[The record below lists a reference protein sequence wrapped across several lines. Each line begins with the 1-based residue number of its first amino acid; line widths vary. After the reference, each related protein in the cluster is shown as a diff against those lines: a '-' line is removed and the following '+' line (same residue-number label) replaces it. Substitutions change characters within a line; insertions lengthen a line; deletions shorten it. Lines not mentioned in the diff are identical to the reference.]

1 MNDSN
6 WLSEKK
12 KILTRLTIAIYKMAD
27 EELVGLL
34 HLFKDFEIKEK
45 DRLLHFPGMRSETVS
60 GFQDRQMLIARFFL
74 MINQLSEVDL
84 LRFMNRYEQKQFTM
98 LREFPRVPC
107 NYSLDLVADGRA
119 FNCFA
124 MDISAGGLFVESS
137 EAFSMGQSVSICFT
151 LDDGTLPVKLTGR
164 VVRLEHG
171 GIGIKY
177 ESLTRYQIEI
187 MKDLISRLQERETAL
202 V

>member
-1 MNDSN
+1 MNESN
-6 WLSEKK
+6 WQAEKK

-27 EELVGLL
+27 EELIGLL

-45 DRLLHFPGMRSETVS
+45 DKLLDFHRMQSKTVS
-60 GFQDRQMLIARFFL
+60 GIHDRQMLIARFFL
-74 MINQLSEVDL
+74 MINQLSEADL
-84 LRFMNRYEQKQFTM
+84 LKFMNRYEQKQFTM

-107 NYSLDLVADGRA
+107 SYALDLVADGRA

-124 MDISAGGLFVESS
+124 MDISAGGIFVESS

-151 LDDGTLPVKLTGR
+151 LDDGALPVKLNGR

-177 ESLTRYQIEI
+177 ESLTMYQLEI
-187 MKDLISRLQERETAL
+187 MKDLISRLQARESAL